1 MLQRDITRVIKQLNY
16 RTLTKDSIM
25 YNKKKLGNTDI
36 LLSPFSIGTSTFGNM
51 YGILDTSDFKNIV
64 EHSIKNGF
72 NYFDTSPYYGIKTS
86 EINLG
91 NALEGINRN
100 DFIISTK
107 VGRYGDNDFDF
118 SEKKILSSIDE
129 SLERLKID
137 YVDILLAHDVEF
149 GNFDQI
155 INETLPALQKIKDSG
170 KARYIGFSCYPIELF
185 KKIIDKSTVKI
196 DVILSYAHS
205 CLINNKFETIIPYLQ
220 NKEIGIINA
229 SPLCMGLLSTN
240 PVPEWHPS
248 SKEMQ
253 KYINEESLILYSK
266 YNVNIEDVALIYS
279 LMNNNISTTLTG
291 IKNIEEINK
300 LVSILNNDITITNE
314 IFDYISDKFKK
325 YNNIEFE

>member
-1 MLQRDITRVIKQLNY
+1 MLKNNIPRLLKQL
-16 RTLTKDSIM
+16 T

-36 LLSPFSIGTSTFGNM
+36 LLSPFSIGTSTFGNV
-51 YGILDTSDFKNIV
+51 YGKIDTSNMKNIV
-64 EHSIKNGF
+64 QYSIKNEL

-91 NALEGINRN
+91 NALEGITRN

-107 VGRYGDNDFDF
+107 VGRYGYNDFDF

-129 SLERLKID
+129 SLERLKLD

-149 GNFDQI
+149 GNFEQI

-205 CLINNKFETIIPYLQ
+205 CLINNKLETIIPYLQ
-220 NKEIGIINA
+220 NKGIGIINA

-240 PVPEWHPS
+240 PAPEWHPS

-253 KYINEESLILYSK
+253 KYIHEESLKLYSE
-266 YNVNIEDVALIYS
+266 YDVNIEDMALIYS
-279 LMNNNISTTLTG
+279 LLNNNIATTLTG

-300 LVSILNNDITITNE
+300 LISILNKDIIISND
-314 IFDYISDKFKK
+314 IFDYVNDKFKK
-325 YNNIEFE
+325 YNNIELE

>member
-248 SKEMQ
+248 SKEIQ
-253 KYINEESLILYSK
+253 KYTSYS
-266 YNVNIEDVALIYS
+266 
-279 LMNNNISTTLTG
+279 
-291 IKNIEEINK
+291 
-300 LVSILNNDITITNE
+300 
-314 IFDYISDKFKK
+314 
-325 YNNIEFE
+325 

>member
-1 MLQRDITRVIKQLNY
+1 MLQRDITLLIKQLNY
-16 RTLTKDSIM
+16 RTLTKDSII

-51 YGILDTSDFKNIV
+51 YGILDTSNFKNIV

-107 VGRYGDNDFDF
+107 AGRYGDNDFDF

-185 KKIIDKSTVKI
+185 KKIINKSTVKI

-205 CLINNKFETIIPYLQ
+205 CLINNKLETIIPYLQ

-240 PVPEWHPS
+240 PAPEWHPS

-266 YNVNIEDVALIYS
+266 YNINIEDVALIYS
-279 LMNNNISTTLTG
+279 LINNNISTTLTG

>member
-1 MLQRDITRVIKQLNY
+1 MKQLNNK
-16 RTLTKDSIM
+16 TCTGSSIIN
-25 YNKKKLGNTDI
+25 NKKKLGNTDI
-36 LLSPFSIGTSTFGNM
+36 LLSPFSIGTATFGNI
-51 YGILDTSDFKNIV
+51 YGILDSTNMKNIV
-64 EHSIKNGF
+64 KHSIKNGF

-107 VGRYGDNDFDF
+107 AGRYDDNDFDF
-118 SEKKILSSIDE
+118 SRKKILSSIDE

-149 GNFDQI
+149 GNLDQI
-155 INETLPALQKIKDSG
+155 INETLPALQEIKDSG
-170 KARYIGFSCYPIELF
+170 KARYIGFSCYPIELY

-196 DVILSYAHS
+196 DVILSYAHY
-205 CLINNKFETIIPYLQ
+205 CLINNKLETIIPYLQ
-220 NKEIGIINA
+220 DKEIGIINA
-229 SPLCMGLLSTN
+229 SPLCMGLLSKN
-240 PVPEWHPS
+240 PAPEWHPS
-248 SKEMQ
+248 SKEIQ
-253 KYINEESLILYSK
+253 KYIQEESLKLYSE
-266 YNVNIEDVALIYS
+266 YDVNIEDMALMYS
-279 LMNNNISTTLTG
+279 LLNNNIATTLIG

-314 IFDYISDKFKK
+314 IFDYVNDKFKK